1 MLKYLPIAATLAVTN
16 LALIAASTFQ
26 TSPALAIIV
35 QDSTSSAPAQDR
47 NQKPD
52 RINAGQKSEVRA
64 IYQTLTQFYRG
75 LNEGNVD
82 RVVKTATQVSA
93 KDKEY
98 LRNVFAKVKS
108 AGINVNI
115 EVKNI
120 ELTSFSGDTALLK
133 VYSISQANKGAA
145 RGSSIQ
151 SATDIALVKDRG
163 QWKISDMRN
172 IAQALNNN

>member
-1 MLKYLPIAATLAVTN
+1 MLKYLPIAAALAVTN
-16 LALIAASTFQ
+16 LALIATSTFQ
-26 TSPALAIIV
+26 APPALAIIV
-35 QDSTSSAPAQDR
+35 QDSTSPSPAKNR
-47 NQKPD
+47 TEKPAH
-52 RINAGQKSEVRA
+52 INAEQKSEVRA

-82 RVVKTATQVSA
+82 RIVKTATKVSA

-120 ELTSFSGDTALLK
+120 ELTAFSGDTALLK
-133 VYSISQANKGAA
+133 VDSISQANKGSTK
-145 RGSSIQ
+145 GGGIQ
-151 SATDIALVKDRG
+151 SSTDIALVKERG
-163 QWKISDMRN
+163 QWKISDLKTV
-172 IAQALNNN
+172 AQALKNN